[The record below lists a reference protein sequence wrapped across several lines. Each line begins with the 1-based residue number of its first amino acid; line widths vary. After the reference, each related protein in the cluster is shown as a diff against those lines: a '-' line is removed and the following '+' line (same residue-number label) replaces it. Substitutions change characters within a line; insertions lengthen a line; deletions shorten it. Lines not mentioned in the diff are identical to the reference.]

1 MFVTE
6 IENWHALQKFGE
18 KQAKQRLHT
27 LGIEIS
33 VNNCCARL
41 SAQEEVDAES
51 CFATHGSS
59 AVAIELHNTAHIS
72 VVESFSELTRHFT

>member
-6 IENWHALQKFGE
+6 IENWHGLQKFG
-18 KQAKQRLHT
+18 KPSSQRLHAF
-27 LGIEIS
+27 GVEIS

-41 SAQEEVDAES
+41 SAQERADAGG
-51 CFATHGSS
+51 CLAAHGSI

-72 VVESFSELTRHFT
+72 VVESFSELTRHFA